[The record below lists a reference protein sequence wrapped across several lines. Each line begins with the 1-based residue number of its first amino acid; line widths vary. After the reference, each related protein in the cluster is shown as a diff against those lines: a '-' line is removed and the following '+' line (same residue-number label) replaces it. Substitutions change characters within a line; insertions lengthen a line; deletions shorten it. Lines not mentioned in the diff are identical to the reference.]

1 MSETAHMKGT
11 PAKSAVPSITLHASI
26 SYQLPLQVAQ
36 KNVEAGG
43 RLPREEYSPENVLI
57 EHF

>member
-1 MSETAHMKGT
+1 MKGT